1 MVWDPKFL
9 VPTIFIDRNNLS
21 GVETAVRPAGQN
33 LVIHVKALEQ
43 RQRLSI

>member
-1 MVWDPKFL
+1 MVWDLKFL

-33 LVIHVKALEQ
+33 LVIHVKALEEGQ
-43 RQRLSI
+43 TLSV